1 VILGYLLALL
11 ATVASGSGSVLESA
25 GVRRAGA
32 FQGRATDLIGLR
44 RQPLYLL
51 GIGVDLLGFV
61 LAAIALHHLPLF
73 LVQAM
78 LAFSV
83 GVTATISAML
93 GTRLAAAGWTMLGVG
108 AIGLG
113 MLGVSAAPS
122 PATALPAIGS
132 VVLLATPFLAVAIG
146 GYARHR
152 DTSWT
157 PHLLAFGAGLGFCM
171 VGVSART
178 LVSPEAVWQLALQ
191 PSVWALAL
199 NGAAAAVLFA
209 LALQHSAATTATAIV
224 FTTSTAL
231 SSLIGVVALD
241 DHVRPGFTTVAAIGF
256 AVAIAGAIGVAL
268 VSPRALRT
276 SAIEPASSSVNA
288 HRRSP
293 DDRGRE
299 HRHDVGLAHR
309 LPPTDHSGLPEATA
323 ALAAQTERPTDGVRR
338 RRLVATIKSAHR
350 RVGGTDRRAH
360 HPGGP
365 GHPDRVRPQ

>member
-11 ATVASGSGSVLESA
+11 ATVASGGGSVLESA
-25 GVRRAGA
+25 AVRRAGA
-32 FQGRATDLIGLR
+32 FRGHAMALVGLR
-44 RQPLYLL
+44 RQPLYFV

-61 LAAIALHHLPLF
+61 LAAAALHHLPLF
-73 LVQAM
+73 LVQAL

-83 GVTATISAML
+83 GVTAAISAML
-93 GTRLAAAGWTMLGVG
+93 GARLPATGWTMLGVG
-108 AIGLG
+108 AIGLC

-122 PATALPAIGS
+122 PATALPTAGGY
-132 VVLLATPFLAVAIG
+132 VLLATPFLAVAIG
-146 GYARHR
+146 VFARR
-152 DTSWT
+152 RNAPWT

-178 LVSPEAVWQLALQ
+178 LVAPDAVWQVALQ

-209 LALQHSAATTATAIV
+209 LSLQHSAATTVTAIV

-241 DHVRPGFTTVAAIGF
+241 DHVRSGFTTVAVIGF

-268 VSPRALRT
+268 IAPRALRT
-276 SAIEPASSSVNA
+276 PAVEPASSSVNA

-299 HRHDVGLAHR
+299 HRHDVGLTH
-309 LPPTDHSGLPEATA
+309 
-323 ALAAQTERPTDGVRR
+323 
-338 RRLVATIKSAHR
+338 
-350 RVGGTDRRAH
+350 
-360 HPGGP
+360 
-365 GHPDRVRPQ
+365 